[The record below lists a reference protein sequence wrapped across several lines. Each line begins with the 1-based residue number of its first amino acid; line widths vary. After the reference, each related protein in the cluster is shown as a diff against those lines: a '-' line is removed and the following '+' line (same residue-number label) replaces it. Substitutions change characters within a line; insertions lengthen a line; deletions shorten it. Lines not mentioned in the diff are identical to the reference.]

1 MKLGIWEAIKELS
14 TQYECTDNSGH
25 SALINK
31 ELFNEHKSTEKKDLT
46 GCKFGDWEVK
56 EYKGNSRYRCVCSCG
71 TEKNLRGYE
80 LRYGRTFSCGHN
92 TNLFRDYTN
101 KIYGTYKIIRYLGD
115 KKWEGK
121 CLCGR
126 TLVIPSYKLAN
137 QSKIYCHRCK
147 GRSVMHEWVT
157 EVKEYIHQIYKSDI
171 VEDIDS
177 RGNSLIAIKD
187 KNIIIILYS
196 NANNTTPPLRPR
208 DHQNQ
213 NLAVV
218 KSKYRLIQI
227 FEYEWASIEYREK
240 LKQLLNTILN
250 SHSNKVVYARNTRVE
265 VIDSN
270 STVKEFTD
278 AYHLQGHI
286 NFNIAIGLYDNKSG
300 ELLGIMTFGKPR
312 FKTHEEYELL
322 RLIWKS
328 SVVVVGGAEKLFK
341 AFIERYN
348 PVDIVSYCDIS
359 KFTGGVYSR
368 IGFTLD
374 KNADITPN
382 YKWVKLE
389 TNEILP
395 RYKTMKHKLLA
406 AGLGDSKQTET
417 QIMENLGYKK
427 IYDSG
432 NLKFIWSRQ

>member
-1 MKLGIWEAIKELS
+1 
-14 TQYECTDNSGH
+14 
-25 SALINK
+25 
-31 ELFNEHKSTEKKDLT
+31 
-46 GCKFGDWEVK
+46 
-56 EYKGNSRYRCVCSCG
+56 
-71 TEKNLRGYE
+71 
-80 LRYGRTFSCGHN
+80 
-92 TNLFRDYTN
+92 
-101 KIYGTYKIIRYLGD
+101 
-115 KKWEGK
+115 
-121 CLCGR
+121 
-126 TLVIPSYKLAN
+126 
-137 QSKIYCHRCK
+137 
-147 GRSVMHEWVT
+147 
-157 EVKEYIHQIYKSDI
+157 
-171 VEDIDS
+171 
-177 RGNSLIAIKD
+177 
-187 KNIIIILYS
+187 
-196 NANNTTPPLRPR
+196 
-208 DHQNQ
+208 
-213 NLAVV
+213 
-218 KSKYRLIQI
+218 
-227 FEYEWASIEYREK
+227 
-240 LKQLLNTILN
+240 
-250 SHSNKVVYARNTRVE
+250 
-265 VIDSN
+265 
-270 STVKEFTD
+270 
-278 AYHLQGHI
+278 
-286 NFNIAIGLYDNKSG
+286 
-300 ELLGIMTFGKPR
+300 MTFGKPR